1 MYREKVRKHYD
12 RLSRGYRRVADYLM
26 NSYYDVSFM
35 TAAQLASAVDVD
47 TTTVVRFS
55 QRLGYSG
62 YPELLADIRARVKS
76 EIYASYEPQPLS
88 PDDPAGTFRDRIE
101 QDRHNL
107 SQLLVHNPPEHV
119 AAIAAMFEAAERI
132 LIMGEGYADAVA
144 EMAAEQL
151 RHQGVVA
158 VAVEEDAVKR
168 AATLMVVDETTLAI
182 GVSATRY
189 GEDVARAL
197 AFARQQGAATLG
209 VVGSLASPVNR
220 MADRVIYAPTDAT
233 GPLPSIVAL
242 TAAMSALVR
251 IAGRDNP
258 DSVDRRQAE
267 FDRIYAF
274 LRQQTDDDST

>member
-1 MYREKVRKHYD
+1 MYRERVREHYD
-12 RLSRGYRRVADYLM
+12 RLSRGYRRVADYIM
-26 NSYYDVSFM
+26 DSYYDVAFM

-76 EIYASYEPQPLS
+76 EIYASYEPQPLT
-88 PDDPAGTFRDRIE
+88 PDDPAGMFGNLIE
-101 QDRHNL
+101 QERRNL
-107 SQLLVHNPPEHV
+107 SQLLVHNPPDHV
-119 AAIAAMFEAAERI
+119 AAITTMLDAAERI
-132 LIMGEGYADAVA
+132 VIMGEGYAGAVA

-151 RHQGVVA
+151 RHQGVMA

-168 AATLMVVDETTLAI
+168 AATLMFVDESTLAI

-189 GEDVARAL
+189 GDDVARAL

-220 MADRVIYAPTDAT
+220 MADRVLYAPTDAS
-233 GPLPSIVAL
+233 GPLPSIITLA
-242 TAAMSALVR
+242 AAMNALVR
-251 IAGRDNP
+251 ITGRDNP

-267 FDRIYAF
+267 FDRIHAF
-274 LRQQTDDDST
+274 LRQQTDDESA